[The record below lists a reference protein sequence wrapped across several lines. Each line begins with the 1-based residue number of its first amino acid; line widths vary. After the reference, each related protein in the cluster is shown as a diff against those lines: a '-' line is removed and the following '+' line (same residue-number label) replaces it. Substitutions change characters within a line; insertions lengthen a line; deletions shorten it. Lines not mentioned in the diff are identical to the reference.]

1 MRRRSFIT
9 LLGGMAAN
17 ALSLGIWSLPL
28 RAQSRIHRVGIL
40 FLAGETPGFRKLAD
54 ALRQLGYFEDRNI
67 AYVVRSAGTHV
78 ERLPEL
84 AREVVAEK
92 PDVIVSAAAI
102 AARALT
108 DATQDIPIVMALVG
122 DPVVLG
128 FTSSMAR
135 PTANVTG
142 FTTGHDTLAAKRLEL
157 LLELVPTAHTVA
169 FLWVPTN
176 VQSQLVEERT
186 RQAAA
191 TLKVDLMSL
200 PVATPEEISLA
211 IERAENGRAAALLIA
226 PDPLIVRNRQTIIDE
241 CLLRGL
247 PAMHSYSFEVRDGAL
262 ISYGS
267 DVGEDYER
275 AAVYVDRNLK
285 RREGRRLAIPGADA
299 HRADHQ
305 FAHRSL
311 DRANSSRFADGARR
325 RGDRIGWAT
334 SGPGTFETST
344 DVRYTAVFAGTSGH
358 EDLRPGPP
366 RSKMIPTADIR
377 VAFDPR
383 ESTPK
388 CHTLHE
394 NEFRTLTRN
403 TRASSMHTFR
413 CAGRV

>member
-1 MRRRSFIT
+1 MRRRSFIA
-9 LLGGMAAN
+9 LLGGTAAN
-17 ALSLGIWSLPL
+17 ALSLGICSLPL
-28 RAQSRIHRVGIL
+28 HAPSRIHRVGIL

-54 ALRQLGYFEDRNI
+54 ALRQLGYVEDRNI

-108 DATQDIPIVMALVG
+108 DATQNIPIVMALIG
-122 DPVVLG
+122 DPVGLG

-157 LLELVPTAHTVA
+157 LLELVPTAHAVA

-186 RQAAA
+186 LQAAA
-191 TLKVDLMSL
+191 ALKVDLMSL
-200 PVATPEEISLA
+200 PVTTPEEISLA

-226 PDPLIVRNRQTIIDE
+226 PRSTTVIIRNCQTIIDE
-241 CLLRGL
+241 CLLRNL

-275 AAVYVDRNLK
+275 AAVYVDRILKGAKVADLPFQEPTHIGLTINL
-285 RREGRRLAIPGADA
+285 RTARSIGLTVPASLMV
-299 HRADHQ
+299 RADEV
-305 FAHRSL
+305 
-311 DRANSSRFADGARR
+311 
-325 RGDRIGWAT
+325 I
-334 SGPGTFETST
+334 E
-344 DVRYTAVFAGTSGH
+344 
-358 EDLRPGPP
+358 
-366 RSKMIPTADIR
+366 
-377 VAFDPR
+377 
-383 ESTPK
+383 
-388 CHTLHE
+388 
-394 NEFRTLTRN
+394 
-403 TRASSMHTFR
+403 
-413 CAGRV
+413 

>member
-275 AAVYVDRNLK
+275 AAVYVDKILKGAKVADLPFQEPTHIGLTINL
-285 RREGRRLAIPGADA
+285 RTARSIGLTVPASLMV
-299 HRADHQ
+299 RADEV
-305 FAHRSL
+305 
-311 DRANSSRFADGARR
+311 
-325 RGDRIGWAT
+325 I
-334 SGPGTFETST
+334 E
-344 DVRYTAVFAGTSGH
+344 
-358 EDLRPGPP
+358 
-366 RSKMIPTADIR
+366 
-377 VAFDPR
+377 
-383 ESTPK
+383 
-388 CHTLHE
+388 
-394 NEFRTLTRN
+394 
-403 TRASSMHTFR
+403 
-413 CAGRV
+413 